1 MILPV
6 SIIGSP
12 VLRKVAKDIDKD
24 YKDLSKFIEDMF
36 ETMYESDGVG
46 LASPQVGKSIRLFII
61 DATPME
67 EDDPSLK
74 GFKKIFIN
82 AKITERSGEMVNM
95 EEGCLSIPG
104 IREDVRRA
112 DKIRIEYY
120 DENFEFH
127 DEYYE
132 GISAR
137 VIQHEYDHIDGIL
150 FTDKI
155 SPLRK
160 RIIKGKLQAISKGK
174 FETHYRVRLQE
185 RRRA

>member
-1 MILPV
+1 MIFPI
-6 SIIGSP
+6 SIIGST
-12 VLRKVAKDIDKD
+12 VLRKVAKEIDKD
-24 YKDLSKFIEDMF
+24 YKELSKFIEDMF
-36 ETMYESDGVG
+36 ETMYDSDGVG
-46 LASPQVGKSIRLFII
+46 LAAPQVGKSIRLFVI

-74 GFKKIFIN
+74 GLKKVIIN
-82 AKITERSGEMVNM
+82 AKITERSGELVNM

-104 IREDVRRA
+104 IREDVKRE
-112 DKIRIEYY
+112 DKIRIEYF

-132 GISAR
+132 GIAAR
-137 VIQHEYDHIDGIL
+137 VLQHEYDHLEGVL

-160 RIIKGKLQAISKGK
+160 RLIKGKLQAISKGK
-174 FETHYRVRLQE
+174 FEARYKVRLAE
-185 RRRA
+185 RKRA

>member
-1 MILPV
+1 MIFPV

-12 VLRKVAKDIDKD
+12 VLRKAAKNIDKD

-46 LASPQVGKSIRLFII
+46 LAAPQVGKSIRLVVV

-74 GFKKIFIN
+74 GFKKVLIN
-82 AKITERSGEMVNM
+82 AKITERTGESKTM

-104 IREDVRRA
+104 IREDVTRF

-120 DENFEFH
+120 DENFEFY
-127 DEYYE
+127 DEFYE

-137 VIQHEYDHIDGIL
+137 VIQHEYDHLDGIL

-174 FETHYRVRLQE
+174 FEAHYKVRIPE
-185 RRRA
+185 RKRA

>member
-1 MILPV
+1 MIFPV
-6 SIIGSP
+6 SIIGSN

-24 YKDLSKFIEDMF
+24 YKDLSKFIDDMF
-36 ETMYESDGVG
+36 ETMYDSDGVG
-46 LASPQVGKSIRLFII
+46 LAAPQVGKSVRLVVI
-61 DATPME
+61 DATTLE
-67 EDDPSLK
+67 EDDSTLK
-74 GFKKIFIN
+74 DLKKVMIN
-82 AKITERSGEMVNM
+82 AQITERSGELVSM

-104 IREDVRRA
+104 IREDVKRE
-112 DKIRIEYY
+112 DKIRIEYC

-132 GISAR
+132 GIAAR
-137 VIQHEYDHIDGIL
+137 IIQHEYDHLDGVL

-174 FETHYRVRLQE
+174 FDAHYKVRLA
-185 RRRA
+185 RA

>member
-6 SIIGSP
+6 SIIGSG
-12 VLRKVAKDIDKD
+12 VLRKVAKDIEKE
-24 YKDLSKFIEDMF
+24 YKNLSKLIDDMY

-46 LASPQVGKSIRLFII
+46 LAAPQVGKSIRLVVL
-61 DATPME
+61 DATSLE

-74 GFKKIFIN
+74 NLKKVLIN
-82 AKITERSGEMVNM
+82 AKITERSGELVNM

-104 IREDVRRA
+104 IREDVKRE

-127 DEYYE
+127 DESYE

-137 VIQHEYDHIDGIL
+137 IIQHECDHIDGVL
-150 FTDKI
+150 FTDRI

-160 RIIKGKLQAISKGK
+160 QIIKGKLQAISKGK
-174 FETHYRVRLQE
+174 FEAHYKVRLLE
-185 RRRA
+185 RKRA

>member
-1 MILPV
+1 MILSV
-6 SIIGSP
+6 SIIGSG
-12 VLRKVAKDIDKD
+12 VLRKVAKDIDKE
-24 YKDLSKFIEDMF
+24 YKNLSIFIEDMF

-46 LASPQVGKSIRLFII
+46 LAAPQVGKSIRLVVV

-74 GFKKIFIN
+74 GFKKVFIN
-82 AKITERSGEMVNM
+82 AKITERSGESVSM

-104 IREDVRRA
+104 IREDVIRQ

-120 DENFEFH
+120 DENFETH

-137 VIQHEYDHIDGIL
+137 VIQHEYDHVDGIL

-174 FETHYRVRLQE
+174 FETHYKVRLQE
-185 RRRA
+185 RKRA

>member
-6 SIIGSP
+6 SIIGSS
-12 VLRKVAKDIDKD
+12 VLRKVAKDIDKE
-24 YKDLSKFIEDMF
+24 YENLSKLIEDMF

-46 LASPQVGKSIRLFII
+46 LAAPQVGKSIRLFMV
-61 DATPME
+61 DATPL
-67 EDDPSLK
+67 EDEDPSLK

-82 AKITERSGEMVNM
+82 AKITERTGELENM

-104 IREDVRRA
+104 IREDVRRE

-127 DEYYE
+127 EEYYE

-137 VIQHEYDHIDGIL
+137 VIQHEYDHVDGIL

-174 FETHYRVRLQE
+174 FATHYRVRIPE
-185 RRRA
+185 RKRA

>member
-1 MILPV
+1 MIFPV

-12 VLRKVAKDIDKD
+12 VLRKVAKDIDKN
-24 YKDLSKFIEDMF
+24 YKELPKFIDDMF

-46 LASPQVGKSIRLFII
+46 LAAPQVGKSIRLFVV

-74 GFKKIFIN
+74 DFKKVIIN
-82 AKITERSGEMVNM
+82 AKITERSGESKNM

-104 IREDVRRA
+104 IREDVIRQ

-127 DEYYE
+127 DEYYK

-174 FETHYRVRLQE
+174 FEAHYRVRIPE
-185 RRRA
+185 RKRA